1 MSQLLLFKI
10 AVFHV
15 VKSFCLEF
23 VPKLAASLDQFITD
37 DNGAS
42 KMNQTE
48 MVLTDIWAGN
58 DDVIQRFFQKLDV
71 MRVCIGEG
79 NGSISVF

>member
-1 MSQLLLFKI
+1 
-10 AVFHV
+10 
-15 VKSFCLEF
+15 
-23 VPKLAASLDQFITD
+23 
-37 DNGAS
+37 
-42 KMNQTE
+42 MNQTE